1 LSIVCSTSTVNEKE
15 PWSHA
20 VQTLNADAQR
30 QFWMY
35 NGFRPAS
42 GCLATEDDGVAL
54 RQLAWGQFKFDVER
68 WFVWESAV
76 YARAGLAPT
85 NVFQDAATFGYPAK
99 ERDPSRGRTGYQY
112 NNGDGVLFYPGTDRA
127 YLNESYGIDGPIV
140 SLRLK
145 HWRRG
150 LQDFEYLMMAKERDA
165 AAVDALVKKM
175 CPKIFWE
182 NGVENPA
189 DPTYVHCDISWPTDP
204 DVWEDARKTL
214 ADIIDA
220 PAITEQK

>member
-1 LSIVCSTSTVNEKE
+1 
-15 PWSHA
+15 
-20 VQTLNADAQR
+20 
-30 QFWMY
+30 
-35 NGFRPAS
+35 
-42 GCLATEDDGVAL
+42 
-54 RQLAWGQFKFDVER
+54 
-68 WFVWESAV
+68 
-76 YARAGLAPT
+76 
-85 NVFQDAATFGYPAK
+85 
-99 ERDPSRGRTGYQY
+99 
-112 NNGDGVLFYPGTDRA
+112 
-127 YLNESYGIDGPIV
+127 
-140 SLRLK
+140 
-145 HWRRG
+145 
-150 LQDFEYLMMAKERDA
+150 MAKERDA